1 MRERKKQIRLATPCH
16 WFSKVCPTFPP
27 IYSEWLL
34 VSSALYLPRQH
45 PALVFGGSPRSCYPY
60 CLTLV
65 WFPPYPYSTAG
76 QQHMATDTF
85 SLATLSFPKHLLSS
99 YGNAP
104 SRFSSSCFSSC
115 FTRTPLH
122 RPSHEILK
130 SVKPPST
137 TFLFSP
143 VPKASVTP

>member
-16 WFSKVCPTFPP
+16 WVSKVRPTFPP

-34 VSSALYLPRQH
+34 VSSALYLSRQH
-45 PALVFGGSPRSCYPY
+45 PALVSGGSPHSCYPY

-65 WFPPYPYSTAG
+65 WLPPYPYSTAG

-85 SLATLSFPKHLLSS
+85 YLATLSFSKLLLGS

-104 SRFSSSCFSSC
+104 SQFPSSCVSSR

-122 RPSHEILK
+122 RPSHEMLK
-130 SVKPPST
+130 SVEAPST